1 MEVNMRSLTRHRG
14 WWLAAVTLITLIV
27 ATSPDIAYASFE
39 SSLIGLK
46 SKLSNVVLPLLAVI
60 GLLIAA
66 FSYLT
71 GNPNAKQH
79 ITYALIGAGV
89 GFGAQAIIDFISST
103 IH

>member
-1 MEVNMRSLTRHRG
+1 MRFSYRSRRAVAM
-14 WWLAAVTLITLIV
+14 LAVGILAVV
-27 ATSPDIAYASFE
+27 AILSGPELAHASFE
-39 SSLIGLK
+39 SSLIDLK
-46 SKLSNVVLPLLAVI
+46 SKLSGVVLPLLSVI

-71 GNPNAKQH
+71 GNPEAKRH

-103 IH
+103 IR

>member
-1 MEVNMRSLTRHRG
+1 MRSPTRNRTLLIAALALT
-14 WWLAAVTLITLIV
+14 TLTIAIHPNV
-27 ATSPDIAYASFE
+27 AHASFE
-39 SSLIGLK
+39 SSLIDLK
-46 SKLSNVVLPLLAVI
+46 SKLSNVVLPLLSVI

-103 IH
+103 IR

>member
-1 MEVNMRSLTRHRG
+1 MRSPKQDRTSSSLLYSAVLVTM
-14 WWLAAVTLITLIV
+14 LAIAIHPNV
-27 ATSPDIAYASFE
+27 AHASFE
-39 SSLIGLK
+39 SSLIDLK
-46 SKLSNVVLPLLAVI
+46 SKLSNVVLPLLSVI
-60 GLLIAA
+60 GLLVAA

-71 GNPNAKQH
+71 GNPEAKRH

>member
-1 MEVNMRSLTRHRG
+1 MHNQALNHRFFFPIAA
-14 WWLAAVTLITLIV
+14 LAMLIALGNPDV
-27 ATSPDIAYASFE
+27 AHASFE
-39 SSLIGLK
+39 SSLIGIK

-60 GLLIAA
+60 GLLFAA

-103 IH
+103 IN